1 MKYTLKQFMP
11 LITFVVPS
19 IIISVLLF
27 TLTELVLWAM
37 IVGFVVLLIMA
48 SFSYYM
54 GIKGVLK
61 EQDIEKIE

>member
-1 MKYTLKQFMP
+1 MTYTIKQFMP

-19 IIISVLLF
+19 IIISIILFVLLP
-27 TLTELVLWAM
+27 TEWYM
-37 IVGFVVLLIMA
+37 IVGFAVLVIMA

-61 EQDIEKIE
+61 EQDTETK

>member
-1 MKYTLKQFMP
+1 MP